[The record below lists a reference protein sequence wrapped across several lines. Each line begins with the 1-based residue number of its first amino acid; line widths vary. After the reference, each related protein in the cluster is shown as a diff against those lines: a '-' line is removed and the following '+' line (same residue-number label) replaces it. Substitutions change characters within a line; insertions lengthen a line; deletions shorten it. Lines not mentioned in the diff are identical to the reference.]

1 MEVFCVIVC
10 LKIFFLVFGL
20 ITRKMM
26 KEADRGMLWLC
37 IENIVPSMTCGI
49 SLTCAMNYLTLGH
62 FLKEKTY
69 CIQIYATNTTLKK
82 KKND

>member
-1 MEVFCVIVC
+1 
-10 LKIFFLVFGL
+10 
-20 ITRKMM
+20 M

-69 CIQIYATNTTLKK
+69 CIQIYAANTTLKNLK
-82 KKND
+82 KKKKEEDWHELLVSLGQMIYFDV

>member
-1 MEVFCVIVC
+1 
-10 LKIFFLVFGL
+10 
-20 ITRKMM
+20 M

-49 SLTCAMNYLTLGH
+49 SLMCAMNYLTIGH

-82 KKND
+82 KKNDWHELLVPLGQMIYFDV